1 MPSCIPNFKN
11 DGRTEQRKLLL
22 LDGGYDYCPVSA
34 LLVFYVFSHHA
45 LVGGDVRT
53 WMGLRQHRRGSE
65 GQEDHI
71 WYCCW
76 WHPTELYASGVAGI
90 MGEQIPNRFEVYAKF
105 CQMDYLGGKLTGG
118 C

>member
-1 MPSCIPNFKN
+1 M
-11 DGRTEQRKLLL
+11 
-22 LDGGYDYCPVSA
+22 
-34 LLVFYVFSHHA
+34 
-45 LVGGDVRT
+45 GGDVRI

-71 WYCCW
+71 WYYCW

>member
-1 MPSCIPNFKN
+1 MG
-11 DGRTEQRKLLL
+11 GR
-22 LDGGYDYCPVSA
+22 S
-34 LLVFYVFSHHA
+34 
-45 LVGGDVRT
+45 
-53 WMGLRQHRRGSE
+53 RGSSFSLMADMIIVRSPLFWYSMSSLIMRWWE
-65 GQEDHI
+65 ETFAHGWAYGSIGEALKGKKII
-71 WYCCW
+71 WYYCW

>member
-1 MPSCIPNFKN
+1 MPSCILNFKN

-22 LDGGYDYCPVSA
+22 LDADMIIVQSPLFWYSMSSLIMRWWEETFAHGWAYGSIGEA
-34 LLVFYVFSHHA
+34 LK
-45 LVGGDVRT
+45 GKKI
-53 WMGLRQHRRGSE
+53 
-65 GQEDHI
+65 I
-71 WYCCW
+71 WYYCW